1 MNKNFDE
8 YIKKNRNLLDVDE
21 PDDDLIWQGISGRL
35 EKKKTFFSF
44 WKVAAAILI
53 LLTGAYFISRKA
65 QPDQESVSVTLASIS
80 PELATQEKSF
90 FLIIDQKLKEL
101 EESEINREAYAPF
114 FEELEIL
121 DELNAEYLEDLN
133 SGPVSP
139 RLISALLRYYEQ
151 KIRILEQL
159 LMEIEKNKY
168 HENKIIEI

>member
-8 YIKKNRNLLDVDE
+8 YLKKNRNLLDVDE
-21 PDDDLIWQGISGRL
+21 PDDDLIWQGISGKL
-35 EKKKTFFSF
+35 EKKKSFFSF
-44 WKVAAAILI
+44 WKVAAAVLI

-65 QPDQESVSVTLASIS
+65 QPVQESVSVTLASIS

-101 EESEINREAYAPF
+101 EEREINKEAYASF

-133 SGPVSP
+133 TGPVSP

-168 HENKIIEI
+168 HESKVIEI